1 MSKFLAYVPIVILAV
16 SVIGGFFKL
25 QAQTENT
32 KVKVEELAFDL
43 DEIAAETADEIDKV
57 KDENKELD
65 KKIDVNENQQK
76 NIEKKVDEVSAKT
89 NQIYELLLQQAEKKK
104 K

>member
-1 MSKFLAYVPIVILAV
+1 MSKFLAYIPIAVLAV
-16 SVIGGFFKL
+16 SLITGYVKL
-25 QAQTENT
+25 TAQTETT
-32 KVKVEELAFDL
+32 KAEVKELSLDL
-43 DEIAAETADEIDKV
+43 DKTIANTADEIDKV